1 MGIKFGKGLAQVL
14 HRATYA
20 AILAVGAAGLVQ
32 QAGAQ
37 VVETKHNL
45 SATGTGTGGATRIN
59 YMSGTGATTQV
70 CVFCH
75 TPHGAATEAAPLW
88 QRTLG
93 TQASY
98 TTYGSTSASSSMDAE
113 QGSANVTIGSVSL
126 ACLSCHDGT
135 QAMNTMMNTP
145 GSGHLGDNTTTT
157 ALAAGTWNGT
167 NQTSGKLT
175 GIANLLSD
183 GKSLQNDHPIGI
195 RYAGGFTYNSAAT
208 TVASTDFKDRQFRGA
223 NQTMINSSPVWFVE
237 PTSGGTTGTRDKND
251 IQLYT
256 RSTGTNTYQP
266 FVECASCHDPH
277 SNATLFMRVPV
288 DGSQI
293 CLTCHIK

>member
-1 MGIKFGKGLAQVL
+1 MRNKLGKGLALAL
-14 HRATYA
+14 HRVTYA
-20 AILAVGAAGLVQ
+20 AIFAVGAAGMVQ

-37 VVETKHNL
+37 VVDSKHNL
-45 SATGTGTGGATRIN
+45 SANAGAGQGALRVN
-59 YMSGTGATTQV
+59 YMTGDGATTQV

-75 TPHGAATEAAPLW
+75 TPHGAAVAEAPLW

-98 TTYGSTSASSSMDAE
+98 TTYGSTNASSSMDAE

-135 QAMNTMMNTP
+135 QAMNTMSNTP
-145 GSGHLGDNTTTT
+145 GSGNLATGK
-157 ALAAGTWNGT
+157 AAGDWAGTRNTNG
-167 NQTSGKLT
+167 SLT
-175 GIANLLSD
+175 GIANLIED

-195 RYAGGFTYNSAAT
+195 RYAGGFTYSGTAT
-208 TVASTDFKDRQFRGA
+208 TVGSTSFADKDFRTARQGSVNNA
-223 NQTMINSSPVWFVE
+223 PIWYVEPKSGDSANSS
-237 PTSGGTTGTRDKND
+237 RDKGD

-256 RSTGTNTYQP
+256 RKYGTSDFQP
-266 FVECASCHDPH
+266 YVECASCHDPH
-277 SNATLFMRVPV
+277 SNQELFMRVTV
-288 DGSQI
+288 AGSEI